1 MGLNIIIRLKE
12 KNSRLQL
19 HPAAA
24 RCHLIQ
30 PLLPSSSAHSPA
42 CGQNVLLLHESRE
55 FFSLGTYQHALT
67 DFLPYSDFPSPLW
80 FNQPRRTGQ
89 NQRGG
94 RVDFLSSPSCHVIV
108 NKPIKIIQKT
118 ESDKRR
124 RKSTWNRY
132 EIVLILMFSEVFYQ
146 SIFLAIS
153 NSFSSYE
160 VIQIISELQLQTDT
174 EGNRYRTFT
183 Q

>member
-1 MGLNIIIRLKE
+1 MSFNTTTAPIFF
-12 KNSRLQL
+12 SS
-19 HPAAA
+19 
-24 RCHLIQ
+24 
-30 PLLPSSSAHSPA
+30 LPSLWPK
-42 CGQNVLLLHESRE
+42 CPPPPPVTRI
-55 FFSLGTYQHALT
+55 
-67 DFLPYSDFPSPLW
+67 FLPWNIPTSIYWFPSLLRFSFPLVMNEPA
-80 FNQPRRTGQ
+80 FNQLRRTGQ
-89 NQRGG
+89 NQKGG
-94 RVDFLSSPSCHVIV
+94 RVRVDFLPLCCHVIV
-108 NKPIKIIQKT
+108 NEPIKIIQKT

-124 RKSTWNRY
+124 RKPTWNRY

>member
-1 MGLNIIIRLKE
+1 MSFNTTTAPIFFSSLPSFLAKMSSSSSSHENFSPLEHTNIHLLISFLTQIFLPPCDERACI
-12 KNSRLQL
+12 Q
-19 HPAAA
+19 PAATYWA
-24 RCHLIQ
+24 KSEGWQSEGGLSF
-30 PLLPSSSAHSPA
+30 PL
-42 CGQNVLLLHESRE
+42 C
-55 FFSLGTYQHALT
+55 
-67 DFLPYSDFPSPLW
+67 
-80 FNQPRRTGQ
+80 
-89 NQRGG
+89 
-94 RVDFLSSPSCHVIV
+94 CHVIV
-108 NKPIKIIQKT
+108 NEPIKIIQKT
-118 ESDKRR
+118 KSDKRR
-124 RKSTWNRY
+124 RKPTWNRH